1 MSSSSL
7 NPWGGATEP
16 AHPPLKRIAPD
27 GSSYTEKDFAE
38 WYGPQYRHWWD
49 LASPSDQEPQD
60 HGAPTSPPNPT
71 QSAGASS
78 PAQKGGAQGG
88 AAEHSLQAP
97 SLTLQ
102 CPACKR
108 VLCQTSDLAFVR
120 RVKQNHGVEVH
131 LMLKPENDILDT
143 FKPTADGNTAIR
155 QAPQTGTPQSW
166 SCACGAKLGHT
177 RPATVNRAH
186 ITSFK
191 SADVMLCGHHF
202 TAKNPNGLRYTTHRR
217 SIASKRGLGIR
228 ILICWSSCATS
239 FGATEHVT
247 VMSHACVMDTTTMI
261 EQMPCMIK

>member
-1 MSSSSL
+1 MAQAQVSRCRRVVHPCTPPPWNGASYPHAMSSSSL

-16 AHPPLKRIAPD
+16 AHPHLKRIAPD

-155 QAPQTGTPQSW
+155 QAPQTGTPKSW

-186 ITSFK
+186 MTSFK

-202 TAKNPNGLRYTTHRR
+202 TGKK
-217 SIASKRGLGIR
+217 SK
-228 ILICWSSCATS
+228 WSAVYNTPPFDCIETR
-239 FGATEHVT
+239 TR
-247 VMSHACVMDTTTMI
+247 DTYFDLLV
-261 EQMPCMIK
+261 